1 MDIRQRLHTTASLLR
16 VTCFLGSILLLA
28 GCSTGKM
35 VVRGSQTIMDSG
47 IEAMNSETDLQL
59 ARAAMPANLK
69 LMEGMLLEDPENI
82 DLLLFAAQGFY
93 GYSYG
98 FIETEDRARASDF
111 YRRCYGYALRTFSLR
126 GFDIDPEIASS
137 DDLQNAV
144 TSAGTDDVPA
154 IFWTAT
160 CLGKWADMNRDNIA
174 SAAHLSNVAILMQ
187 RVIELED
194 TYYHGAAHMFFG
206 VYYGGLSPMFGGDFT
221 LAEQHF
227 QRAAEIN
234 QDKLLLVDL
243 LHAEFLDRQQLNQ
256 AGFHQRLTGILEAP
270 EDLYPQ
276 MALVN
281 AISKHKAALLLEHE
295 EEWF

>member
-1 MDIRQRLHTTASLLR
+1 MNIRQPSHKTASLLR
-16 VTCFLGSILLLA
+16 VTCFIGAALLLA
-28 GCSTGKM
+28 GCSTGKL

-47 IEAMNSETDLQL
+47 IVAMNSETDLQL

-98 FIETEDRARASDF
+98 FIETEDPARAGAL
-111 YRRCYGYALRTFSLR
+111 YRRCYSYARRTFSLR
-126 GFDIDPEIASS
+126 GFDIDPETASS
-137 DDLQNAV
+137 DDLQATV
-144 TSAGTDDVPA
+144 ASAGKGDVPA
-154 IFWTAT
+154 LFWTAS

-174 SAAHLSNVAILMQ
+174 GVAGLSNVAILMQ
-187 RVIELED
+187 RVIELD
-194 TYYHGAAHMFFG
+194 DSYYYGAAHLFFG
-206 VYYGGLSPMFGGDFT
+206 VYYGGLSPMFGGDYA

-234 QDKLLLVDL
+234 HDNLLLVDL

-256 AGFHQRLTGILEAP
+256 AAFHQRLVGILEAP
-270 EDLYPQ
+270 DDLYPQ
-276 MALVN
+276 MALIN

-295 EEWF
+295 GDWF

>member
-1 MDIRQRLHTTASLLR
+1 MDKRQHPHTIASLLR
-16 VTCFLGSILLLA
+16 FSAFIGLALLLA

-35 VVRGSQTIMDSG
+35 VVRGSQSIMDSG
-47 IEAMNSETDLQL
+47 IEAMNRETDLQL
-59 ARAAMPANLK
+59 ARAAMPTNLK
-69 LMEGMLLEDPENI
+69 LMEGMLLEDPKNI

-98 FIETEDRARASDF
+98 FIETEDTARAGAL
-111 YRRCYGYALRTFSLR
+111 YRRCYGYAKRTFSLR
-126 GFDIDPEIASS
+126 GFDIDPETASA
-137 DDLQNAV
+137 DDLQAAV
-144 TSAGTDDVPA
+144 TKAGKGDVPA
-154 IFWTAT
+154 IFWTAS

-174 SAAHLSNVAILMQ
+174 SAAGLSNVAILMQ
-187 RVIELED
+187 RVIELDD
-194 TYYHGAAHMFFG
+194 TYYYGAAHMFFG
-206 VYYGGLSPMFGGDFT
+206 VYYGGLSPMFGGDYA
-221 LAEQHF
+221 LSEQHF

-270 EDLYPQ
+270 DDLYPQ

-281 AISKHKAALLLEHE
+281 AISKQKAALLLERE
-295 EEWF
+295 GDWF

>member
-1 MDIRQRLHTTASLLR
+1 MDIRQLPHTTASLLR
-16 VTCFLGSILLLA
+16 VTCLIGSVLILT

-69 LMEGMLLEDPENI
+69 LMEGMLLEDPDNI

-98 FIETEDRARASDF
+98 FIETEDPARAGAL
-111 YRRCYGYALRTFSLR
+111 YRRCYGYAKRTFSLR
-126 GFDIDPEIASS
+126 GYDIDPETASA

-144 TSAGTDDVPA
+144 ANASKGDVPA

-160 CLGKWADMNRDNIA
+160 CLGKWADMNRDNLA
-174 SAAHLSNVAILMQ
+174 GVAGLSNVAILMQ
-187 RVIELED
+187 RVIELD
-194 TYYHGAAHMFFG
+194 DSYYYGAAHLFFG
-206 VYYGGLSPMFGGDFT
+206 VYYGGLSPMFGGDFA

-234 QDKLLLVDL
+234 HDKLLLVDL
-243 LHAEFLDRQQLNQ
+243 LHAEYLDRQQLNQ
-256 AGFHQRLTGILEAP
+256 AGFHQRLVGILEAP

-281 AISKHKAALLLEHE
+281 AISKHKAALLLEQE
-295 EEWF
+295 GEWF

>member
-1 MDIRQRLHTTASLLR
+1 MQMPHTLHTTMSLLR
-16 VTCFLGSILLLA
+16 VACFSSALLLLA

-69 LMEGMLLEDPENI
+69 LMEGMLLEDPDNI
-82 DLLLFAAQGFY
+82 DLLLYAAQGFY

-98 FIETEDRARASDF
+98 FIETEDRDRASAL
-111 YRRCYGYALRTFSLR
+111 YRRCYDYARRTFTLR
-126 GFDIDPEIASS
+126 GFGTDPETASA
-137 DDLQNAV
+137 DDLRNAV
-144 TSAGTDDVPA
+144 ASAGKDDVPA
-154 IFWTAT
+154 IFWTGT

-174 SAAHLSNVAILMQ
+174 SVAGLGNVAILMQ
-187 RVIELED
+187 RVIELD
-194 TYYHGAAHMFFG
+194 DSYYYGAAHLFFG
-206 VYYGGLSPMFGGDFT
+206 VYYGGLSPMFGGDFA
-221 LAEQHF
+221 LSEQHF

-234 QDKLLLVDL
+234 DDKLLLVDL
-243 LHAEFLDRQQLNQ
+243 LHAEYLDRQQLNQ
-256 AGFHQRLTGILEAP
+256 DGFHQRLTGILEAP
-270 EDLYPQ
+270 DDLYPQ

-295 EEWF
+295 DDWF

>member
-1 MDIRQRLHTTASLLR
+1 MDRRRPPYMTASLLR
-16 VTCFLGSILLLA
+16 ITCFIGAVLLLA
-28 GCSTGKM
+28 GCSTGKL
-35 VVRGSQTIMDSG
+35 VVRGSQSIMDSG
-47 IEAMNSETDLQL
+47 IEAMNHETDLQL

-69 LMEGMLLEDPENI
+69 LMEGMLLEDPKNI

-98 FIETEDRARASDF
+98 FIETEDPARAGAL
-111 YRRCYGYALRTFSLR
+111 YRRCYDYARRTFSLR
-126 GFDIDPEIASS
+126 GFNIDPEIASA
-137 DDLQNAV
+137 DDLQAAV
-144 TSAGTDDVPA
+144 AKAGKGDVPA

-160 CLGKWADMNRDNIA
+160 CLGKWADMNRDNLA
-174 SAAHLSNVAILMQ
+174 GVAGLSNVAILMQ
-187 RVIELED
+187 RIIELDD
-194 TYYHGAAHMFFG
+194 TYYYGAAHMFFG
-206 VYYGGLSPMFGGDFT
+206 VYYGGLSPMFGGDYA
-221 LAEQHF
+221 LSEQHF
-227 QRAAEIN
+227 QRANEIN
-234 QDKLLLVDL
+234 HDKLLLVDL

-295 EEWF
+295 GEWF

>member
-1 MDIRQRLHTTASLLR
+1 MQRTTPSTMSLLR
-16 VTCFLGSILLLA
+16 VALFVGSVLLLA

-69 LMEGMLLEDPENI
+69 LMEGMLLEDPDNI
-82 DLLLFAAQGFY
+82 DLLLYAAQGFY

-98 FIETEDRARASDF
+98 FIETEDTARASMF
-111 YRRCYGYALRTFSLR
+111 YRRCYNYARQAYSLR
-126 GFDIDPEIASS
+126 GFDTDPGTAMP
-137 DDLQNAV
+137 DDLQAAV
-144 TSAGTDDVPA
+144 ASADKADVPA

-174 SAAHLSNVAILMQ
+174 GIAGLGNVAILMQ
-187 RVIELED
+187 RVIELD
-194 TYYHGAAHMFFG
+194 DSYYHGAAHMFFG
-206 VYYGGLSPMFGGDFT
+206 VYYGGLSPMFGGDFA

-234 QDKLLLVDL
+234 DEKLLLVDL
-243 LHAEFLDRQQLNQ
+243 LHAEYLDRQQLDQ
-256 AGFHQRLTGILEAP
+256 AAFHQRLTGILEAP
-270 EDLYPQ
+270 DDLYPQ
-276 MALVN
+276 MALIN
-281 AISKHKAALLLEHE
+281 AISKYKAALLLEYE
-295 EEWF
+295 DDWF